1 MRMTRHTDYA
11 LRMLIY
17 LASRPGQICTV
28 SEVADA
34 YRLSRN
40 HLLKVALRLGR
51 MGAIQTMRGRA
62 GGIRLAKEPDEI
74 NLGELVRQTEDDF
87 SLVEC
92 CRAMA
97 GPASSPRPAGRK
109 VFFVKRSMPIL
120 PFWTAIRSLIPC
132 AIPPASGIFSA
143 SNSGLVER
151 NGDGRSH
158 LNVECVCLGAYIGY

>member
-92 CRAMA
+92 MQGDGGACVISPACRAKGIFREALDAYLAVLDRYTLADTM
-97 GPASSPRPAGRK
+97 RNPAGFRH
-109 VFFVKRSMPIL
+109 L
-120 PFWTAIRSLIPC
+120 L
-132 AIPPASGIFSA
+132 GIELRA
-143 SNSGLVER
+143 G
-151 NGDGRSH
+151 
-158 LNVECVCLGAYIGY
+158 